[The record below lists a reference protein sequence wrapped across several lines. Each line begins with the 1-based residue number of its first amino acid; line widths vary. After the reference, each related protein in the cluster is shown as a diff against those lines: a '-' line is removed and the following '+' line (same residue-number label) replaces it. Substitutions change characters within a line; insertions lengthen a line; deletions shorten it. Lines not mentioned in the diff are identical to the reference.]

1 MANRSDDAFSEV
13 TTGRPLSF
21 HELSVG
27 EALAP
32 VPQERENS
40 GGGKFPSQISH
51 RKYPRTA
58 GSTTRREVRNVRKGI
73 ITKM

>member
-21 HELSVG
+21 HDLSVG

-32 VPQERENS
+32 ALKERENS

-51 RKYPRTA
+51 RKDQA
-58 GSTTRREVRNVRKGI
+58 GRFG
-73 ITKM
+73 M